1 MQKIISILTEDWS
14 YLQLAVRQF
23 TFSKQACDAFVSGAE
38 YSETDLEKMEAF
50 TARFARVLDI
60 YTQKI
65 LKTTDVLEG
74 YGEGSLRDVLGRCE
88 KAGII
93 SDAQSIL
100 KWRILRNEIA
110 HDYIPSEQRRIFFEV
125 QDVADALINSILV
138 TQSHLI
144 AAKWLDA
151 NHSTSS

>member
-1 MQKIISILTEDWS
+1 MEKIISILSDDWS

-23 TFSKQACDAFVSGAE
+23 TFSKQACDAFVSGTE

-74 YGEGSLRDVLGRCE
+74 YGEGSLRDILGRCE

-125 QDVADALINSILV
+125 QDVADALIESILV
-138 TQSHLI
+138 TQSHLV
-144 AAKWLDA
+144 AAKWLA
-151 NHSTSS
+151 VNHGSSS

>member
-1 MQKIISILTEDWS
+1 MEKIISILTEDWS

-23 TFSKQACDAFVSGAE
+23 TFSKQACDAFVSGTE

-74 YGEGSLRDVLGRCE
+74 YGEGSLRDILGRCE

-125 QDVADALINSILV
+125 QDVADSLFDSILV
-138 TQSHLI
+138 TKSHLI
-144 AAKWLDA
+144 AAKWLNA
-151 NHSTSS
+151 THGTSS

>member
-1 MQKIISILTEDWS
+1 
-14 YLQLAVRQF
+14 
-23 TFSKQACDAFVSGAE
+23 
-38 YSETDLEKMEAF
+38 MEAF

-74 YGEGSLRDVLGRCE
+74 YGEGSLRDILGRCE

-93 SDAQSIL
+93 IDAQSIL

-125 QDVADALINSILV
+125 QDVADALMDSILV
-138 TQSHLI
+138 TESHLI
-144 AAKWLDA
+144 AAKWLAA
-151 NHSTSS
+151 NHGSSS

>member
-23 TFSKQACDAFVSGAE
+23 TFSKQACDAFVSGTE
-38 YSETDLEKMEAF
+38 YTETDLEKMEAF

-74 YGEGSLRDVLGRCE
+74 YGEGSLRDILGRCE

-125 QDVADALINSILV
+125 QDVADALMDSILV
-138 TQSHLI
+138 TESHLI
-144 AAKWLDA
+144 AAKWLAA
-151 NHSTSS
+151 NHGSSS

>member
-110 HDYIPSEQRRIFFEV
+110 HDYIPSEQRRIFFEA

-144 AAKWLDA
+144 AAQWLDA